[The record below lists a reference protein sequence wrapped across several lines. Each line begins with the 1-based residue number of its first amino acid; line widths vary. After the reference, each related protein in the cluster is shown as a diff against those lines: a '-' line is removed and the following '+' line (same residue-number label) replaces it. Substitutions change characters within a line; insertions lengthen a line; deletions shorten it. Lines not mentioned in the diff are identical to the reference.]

1 MLISVKPCVKHRLLS
16 FSFFLTAEM
25 MIIEGL
31 RKRGSKSARVDAV
44 FCVLDTE
51 IAEMLILCL
60 LLS

>member
-16 FSFFLTAEM
+16 FFFLTAEM